1 MHRELPI
8 EVQAKH
14 LFATG
19 FIDDVIIA
27 NAFASEEEL
36 KSLSRINKNMLEF
49 KVNFVDEIPELE
61 KE

>member
-36 KSLSRINKNMLEF
+36 KVLSRINKNMLEF
-49 KVNFVDEIPELE
+49 KVNLVDEIPELE